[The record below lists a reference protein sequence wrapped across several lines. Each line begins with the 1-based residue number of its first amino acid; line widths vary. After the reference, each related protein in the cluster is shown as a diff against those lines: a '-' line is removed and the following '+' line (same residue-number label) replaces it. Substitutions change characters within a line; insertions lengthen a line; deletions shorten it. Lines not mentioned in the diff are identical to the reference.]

1 MKFKEYFV
9 IKYFGDLWC
18 LVFHTRDSIKLHIQI
33 ILRKSMDEGEIHDI
47 FKLAYKTP
55 IQNGIKIVRN
65 KKNKY

>member
-1 MKFKEYFV
+1 
-9 IKYFGDLWC
+9 
-18 LVFHTRDSIKLHIQI
+18 
-33 ILRKSMDEGEIHDI
+33 MDEGEIHDI